1 MQVGKI
7 LTQREK
13 IRLRE
18 EDAGNV
24 TLTRRSKGSSGPKA
38 QASLEEEFAEGSV
51 YFPEPVKVATP
62 TPTAPTEAGGKGAR
76 ESFFPPP
83 PEMIDDEMG
92 FGYQPPAQEDASFP
106 PPPPELGRQAS
117 VPSRRAPEVPLGQH
131 QVSPPPAPAP
141 PSAPPLP
148 SGGGAAPPPPP
159 PPPPT
164 GAGAPPPPAPAPPA
178 GPAGPSAPPPPPSA
192 PAPADPRQE
201 KDFLFEDIEANVTLS
216 GAIY

>member
-131 QVSPPPAPAP
+131 AQRPRRGRLGKQLALVFRLHRRGQHQRGAADLHPAHRRRR
-141 PSAPPLP
+141 
-148 SGGGAAPPPPP
+148 GGG
-159 PPPPT
+159 
-164 GAGAPPPPAPAPPA
+164 
-178 GPAGPSAPPPPPSA
+178 
-192 PAPADPRQE
+192 R
-201 KDFLFEDIEANVTLS
+201 
-216 GAIY
+216 